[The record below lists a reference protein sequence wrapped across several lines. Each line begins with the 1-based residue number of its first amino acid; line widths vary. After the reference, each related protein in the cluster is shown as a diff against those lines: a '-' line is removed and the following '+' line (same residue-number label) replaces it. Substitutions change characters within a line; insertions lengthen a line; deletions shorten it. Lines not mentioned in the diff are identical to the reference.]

1 MKMTTITIT
10 VPMLDN
16 TNRGYLSQYLS
27 AIKLSTEHAETLRR
41 LQRGA
46 VAADA
51 ILENGTRVASVNHT
65 LLWLLERVG
74 EQYASH
80 EQSPAVD
87 LPGMDQ
93 IGA

>member
-1 MKMTTITIT
+1 MQMTTITIT

-16 TNRGYLSQYLS
+16 PNRGYLTQFLS
-27 AIKLSTEHAETLRR
+27 NTRLTAEQAETLRR

-51 ILENGTRVASVNHT
+51 VLVNGTRVASVNQT

-74 EQYASH
+74 EEYAGR
-80 EQSPAVD
+80 EMAPVVD
-87 LPGMDQ
+87 LPGADQ

>member
-1 MKMTTITIT
+1 VKISTITIT

-27 AIKLSTEHAETLRR
+27 NIRLTSEQAETLRR

-51 ILENGTRVASVNHT
+51 IMANGTRVESVTHT

-74 EQYASH
+74 EQYAGR
-80 EQSPAVD
+80 EQNPVVD

>member
-1 MKMTTITIT
+1 MQMTTITIT

-16 TNRGYLSQYLS
+16 PNRGYLAQYLS
-27 AIKLSTEHAETLRR
+27 NTRLTSEQAETLRR

-51 ILENGTRVASVNHT
+51 MLENGTRVASVNQT

-74 EQYASH
+74 EQYAGRDL
-80 EQSPAVD
+80 SPVVD
-87 LPGMDQ
+87 LPGVDQ

>member
-1 MKMTTITIT
+1 MQMTTITIT
-10 VPMLDN
+10 LPMLDN
-16 TNRGYLSQYLS
+16 TNRGYLSQYVS
-27 AIKLSTEHAETLRR
+27 NTKLTAGQAETLRR

-74 EQYASH
+74 EQYAVRD
-80 EQSPAVD
+80 QSPVVE
-87 LPGMDQ
+87 LPGMEQ
-93 IGA
+93 IGK